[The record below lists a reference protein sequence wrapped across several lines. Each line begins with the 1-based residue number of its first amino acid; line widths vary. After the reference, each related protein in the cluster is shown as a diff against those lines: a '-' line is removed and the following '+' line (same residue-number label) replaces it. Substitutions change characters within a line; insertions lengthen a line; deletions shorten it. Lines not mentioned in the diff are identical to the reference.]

1 MSGRIER
8 AYLHE
13 VLCCKYHSAHNY
25 DVWFSPRQM
34 ILDPNLYPGRM
45 NPTLDFV
52 DSFED
57 YTDDGTGTPKPIST
71 RVDGNESDL

>member
-1 MSGRIER
+1 MLQIP
-8 AYLHE
+8 A
-13 VLCCKYHSAHNY
+13 Y

-57 YTDDGTGTPKPIST
+57 YTDDGTGTPKPMV
-71 RVDGNESDL
+71 RCGWK

>member
-1 MSGRIER
+1 MK
-8 AYLHE
+8 AYAANTIL
-13 VLCCKYHSAHNY
+13 AHNY

-52 DSFED
+52 YSFEIKTLNNKFIFD
-57 YTDDGTGTPKPIST
+57 QDNFCKFKEQLQNLKKAV
-71 RVDGNESDL
+71 R

>member
-1 MSGRIER
+1 MK
-8 AYLHE
+8 AYAANTIL
-13 VLCCKYHSAHNY
+13 AHNY

-57 YTDDGTGTPKPIST
+57 YTDDGTGTPKPISHPIPVFPD
-71 RVDGNESDL
+71 R